1 MTLLRIVGGDQGAE
15 QWDRF
20 VESDPHSTFCHQY
33 GWKQIM
39 RDVLG
44 HESLYLAA
52 IDDEGTWRGILP
64 LVRVRSILGHY
75 LISLPFLNDGG
86 PLGDRGAQQSLVE
99 YAVIEAE
106 KSGAGLLEFRARSE
120 LPGPVNPVYRKISVQ
135 LTLPSST
142 EEFWNTTLRAKLRAQ
157 IRRPVKEGMVF
168 RCGVGELDGFYEVF
182 ARNMRDLGTPVLP
195 KTFFEKVANAFGSR
209 VLFAAVYTK
218 AGIPVSG
225 ACCLLWRKELEAT
238 WASSLREFNH
248 LSPNMLLYCRLMEE
262 AIDRDIQ
269 IFNFGRCSPDGST
282 HRFKRQWGGSD
293 VPLPWPSWSREPSI
307 GVPSADRPLYHL
319 AVTAWRHLPMVV
331 ANRVGPMLARLLP

>member
-1 MTLLRIVGGDQGAE
+1 LTLLRIVGGDQGAE

-20 VESDPHSTFCHQY
+20 VESDPNSTFCHQY
-33 GWKQIM
+33 GWKEIM

-75 LISLPFLNDGG
+75 LVSLPFLNDGG

-99 YAVIEAE
+99 YAVIEAD

-142 EEFWNTTLRAKLRAQ
+142 EEFWTTTLRAKLRAQ

-168 RCGVGELDGFYEVF
+168 RCGVEEMHSFYQVF

-195 KTFFEKVANAFGSR
+195 RAFFEKVADTFGSR

-218 AGIPVSG
+218 AGVPVAG

-238 WASSLREFNH
+238 WASSLRDFNH
-248 LSPNMLLYCRLMEE
+248 LSPNMLLYSRLMEE
-262 AIDRDIQ
+262 AIDRDIE

-307 GVPSADRPLYHL
+307 GVPSADRPLYRL
-319 AVTAWRHLPMVV
+319 AVTAWRHVPMVV
-331 ANRVGPMLARLLP
+331 ANRVGPMLARMLP